1 MSDSHTVDLEESED
15 FQRMRA
21 YDKEWSGPKFVGV
34 LVVTLVIAIS
44 IIYGLSS
51 LGSG

>member
-1 MSDSHTVDLEESED
+1 MSESQPIDLEESDD
-15 FQRMRA
+15 FKRMRA
-21 YDKEWSGPKFVGV
+21 YDKEWTGAKFIGV

-44 IIYGLSS
+44 VIYGLSS